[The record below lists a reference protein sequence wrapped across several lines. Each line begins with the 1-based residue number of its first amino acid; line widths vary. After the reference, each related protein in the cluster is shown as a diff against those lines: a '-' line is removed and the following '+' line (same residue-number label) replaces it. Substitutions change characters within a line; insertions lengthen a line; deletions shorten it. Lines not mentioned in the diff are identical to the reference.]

1 VALNGGTVKIISC
14 SAASANGFV
23 VAAVFVSEQEVVHSS
38 LTAGHKLERFENE
51 IHYFLRSFHVST
63 NNCCLF
69 GGRENGAL
77 WYDDGKGPQTA

>member
-1 VALNGGTVKIISC
+1 
-14 SAASANGFV
+14 
-23 VAAVFVSEQEVVHSS
+23 
-38 LTAGHKLERFENE
+38 
-51 IHYFLRSFHVST
+51 LRSFHVST